1 MKLYWTF
8 PYLLLQFAF
17 AATATAAASATAQQA
32 PRSNYNIA
40 DFGAVGDGVTINTVA
55 IQRAVD
61 SCYRHG
67 GGKIVVPAG
76 NFVTGSVRLFSNM
89 EVRLEAG
96 STLTGSP
103 DNKDYLRQKD
113 FGFDGMGAGSR
124 TGILFARDAENIA
137 ITGEGAIDGQGD
149 LFVYPDS
156 LQAGTDFDR
165 KYTRQGNEYGD
176 PRFGRADGPVLWKG
190 DYANRPGVMLIFS
203 GCRHVR
209 VNDIRL
215 RQSPNWT
222 MAFQDCQDIQV
233 HGISIENDM
242 SIPNSDGIDLY
253 DSKNAVISDCR
264 IHSGDDAIALIGSDN
279 VVVDNCILHSRSS
292 GVRIGYNVFNH
303 RNSGDLLFDNI
314 RIYDSNR
321 GIGIFQRM
329 DGEMSNI
336 VFSNMIIQTRLH
348 TGEWWGHGEPVHISA
363 IPGPGSKT
371 VGRIRNVRFSHLVA
385 IAQTGIVLY
394 GSSPGLLKDITFDDV
409 DLTIDSGPL
418 SGSYGGN
425 IDLRPAGDLSLAIFR
440 HAIPAVFA
448 QSVDGLNIRH
458 FHVHW
463 GANLPSYFEK
473 GAPAF
478 PGCSGVSI
486 EDWRFNYT
494 NKPE

>member
-32 PRSNYNIA
+32 PRSDYNIA

-448 QSVDGLNIRH
+448 QGVDGLNIRH